1 MLKKILIDLT
11 TAAVDALLV
20 VENWNKDGSVF
31 LVGADLASITETIN
45 IQIATV
51 ADPVLTTDAN
61 WQNFV
66 YDSTTY
72 VLDANN
78 MAQSLPLRGTYR
90 IHKPETV
97 TAVGVRF
104 E

>member
-1 MLKKILIDLT
+1 MLKKTLIEAT
-11 TAAVDALLV
+11 TAEVNAVIV
-20 VENWNKDGSVF
+20 VENWNKDGAVF
-31 LVGADLASITETIN
+31 LYGTDIASISETIN

-51 ADPVLTTDAN
+51 ENPAKDTDAN

-90 IHKPETV
+90 IHKPETD

>member
-1 MLKKILIDLT
+1 MLKKTLFE
-11 TAAVDALLV
+11 AATDAADIIV
-20 VENWNKDGSVF
+20 VIENWNKDATVF
-31 LVGADLASITETIN
+31 LYGADLASISETIN
-45 IQIATV
+45 IQIPTV
-51 ADPVLTTDAN
+51 ENPAKDIDAN
-61 WQNFV
+61 WQNFI

-90 IHKPETV
+90 IHKPTTS
-97 TAVGVRF
+97 TAVGIRI

>member
-1 MLKKILIDLT
+1 MLKKTLIDLT
-11 TAAVDALLV
+11 ISEANALLI

-31 LVGADLASITETIN
+31 LVGADIANITETIN

-51 ADPVLTTDAN
+51 AEPLLDNDAH

-66 YDSTTY
+66 YDGITY

-78 MAQSLPLRGTYR
+78 MAQSLSLRGTYR
-90 IHKPETV
+90 IHKPVTA